1 MENKKSIEGGLKK
14 PENLYV
20 EETAPETSPEIV
32 EANIE
37 IQSEQLES
45 KQQTFET
52 NLADLGGE
60 KGVQKVWSELDQA
73 KKKEIENNIAKFT
86 KGRKEG
92 IDNQKI
98 ALGILNPG
106 NTFGALSESINRGGA
121 GFGNFFGALFTIP
134 AHVLPTIGSP
144 FVGLAGTIERIKNSI
159 KLNKEKRKLSKLEKQ
174 YQ

>member
-1 MENKKSIEGGLKK
+1 MENEKNIEGGLKK
-14 PENLYV
+14 PENLYI

-37 IQSEQLES
+37 IQSDQLES

-60 KGVQKVWSELDQA
+60 EGVQKVWSEVDED
-73 KKKEIENNIAKFT
+73 KKKEILKNIESFSSD
-86 KGRKEG
+86 RKEAIG
-92 IDNQKI
+92 TQKEGLSFFNI
-98 ALGILNPG
+98 GQNYDIAREDDHTSKTVAALGASMEFL
-106 NTFGALSESINRGGA
+106 AA
-121 GFGNFFGALFTIP
+121 
-134 AHVLPTIGSP
+134 P
-144 FVGLAGTIERIKNSI
+144 FLTAANGIIGTIDRIKSGI